1 MNMTN
6 YSVLQLPP
14 SCDWRSWIDRWDRMQ
29 ARYLVKRQERFDTIL
44 QLLHETKIAVS
55 VVVDLGCG
63 TGSLTVRILE
73 AFPKAQ
79 VIGIDLDPTLL
90 PLARLRTV
98 HGGER
103 VQLLQRDLRDPAWIA
118 DLPVPVDAV
127 VSATALHWLNEVQLQ
142 QVYAHLAGILRPG
155 GIFLNADH
163 VGSDFPPLQQFW
175 ERHRESMRKIQRDPS
190 AEEWDV
196 FINAYLDELGP
207 AARDIRAQALGTWE
221 GIEDGLPLAWHF
233 DQLRNAGFQH
243 VECFWRCDCD
253 AIYGG
258 FL

>member
-1 MNMTN
+1 MAT
-6 YSVLQLPP
+6 YSALQFPP
-14 SCDWRSWIDRWDRMQ
+14 SFDWQSWIDRWDRMQ
-29 ARYLVKRQERFDTIL
+29 ARYLVKRQERFDTIV
-44 QLLHETKIAVS
+44 QLIHEMKITVTT
-55 VVVDLGCG
+55 VVDLGCG

-73 AFPKAQ
+73 AFPEAQ

-90 PLARLRTV
+90 PLARLRTA
-98 HGGER
+98 HCGER
-103 VQLLQRDLRDPAWIA
+103 VQLLQRDLRDPAWID
-118 DLPVPVDAV
+118 DLLAPVDAV
-127 VSATALHWLNEVQLQ
+127 VSATALHWLNDRQLK
-142 QVYAHLAGILRPG
+142 QVYTHIAGILRPG

-175 ERHRESMRKIQRDPS
+175 ERHREDMRTIQRDPA
-190 AEEWDV
+190 AEEWET
-196 FINAYLDELGP
+196 FINAYLSELGP
-207 AARDIRAQALGTWE
+207 EAREMRQQALGTWE

-233 DQLRNAGFQH
+233 DQLRSAGFRH